1 MLNSI
6 DRTLHFVEKV
16 LLVGS
21 IVATLFLTFLIVI
34 DVFLRYVF
42 NSPLPATWEMS
53 ELGMPYIVFL
63 AFAFTL
69 SVDGH
74 VRVSLFTIRLPSQAQ
89 RACEIFTN
97 IVCFLTCAVF
107 AYTSWLRFWESFLMR
122 EEILAAIKLPW
133 YVGKFAMPIGM
144 AMFSFRYLL
153 RLINNFAY
161 R

>member
-74 VRVSLFTIRLPSQAQ
+74 VRVTLFTIRLPSQAQ
-89 RACEIFTN
+89 RACKIFTN
-97 IVCFLTCAVF
+97 IVCLLTCAVF

-153 RLINNFAY
+153 RLINNLGY